1 MHSRRHTTRLP
12 YYRHK
17 TFPTQIFRKLLIVT
31 QRQFFGCVP
40 PFTRTSDA
48 VLGFYHYH
56 ADFIWDRHLCSP
68 MRGYVRTSAH
78 GGHHEL
84 YSPAHNAMCKRW
96 DTPEIARLK
105 ALNNDFQY
113 REIGRI
119 IFYTCGYPL
128 HPKTVRRLWHQ
139 SQPAIQEE
147 LGVSHL
153 LHELL
158 TRFWDFITTML
169 ISFGIDTCAPL

>member
-40 PFTRTSDA
+40 PFTRTSDT

-84 YSPAHNAMCKRW
+84 YSPAHNAMCKRG
-96 DTPEIARLK
+96 DTPTISASIA
-105 ALNNDFQY
+105 
-113 REIGRI
+113 G
-119 IFYTCGYPL
+119 CG
-128 HPKTVRRLWHQ
+128 
-139 SQPAIQEE
+139 
-147 LGVSHL
+147 
-153 LHELL
+153 LL
-158 TRFWDFITTML
+158 TGSRLRDIRSACHGALRALVIGMGQHCLKSLL
-169 ISFGIDTCAPL
+169 IPCC